1 LTPIVFTAESIHRLE
16 ARLSENISDNG
27 FPNLAIV
34 FSSVIHDMESVRRVF
49 KSFNIA
55 VFGAS
60 TAGEIAGMEVYE
72 ETITV
77 MLLRLPENSFSLSV
91 FDGAGLSSL
100 DLGKKAGSWAREFH
114 ENPSVLLM
122 ASGHHTQ
129 GEQIVKG
136 FLQTAGDQA
145 NLYGCMAAHDPA
157 IIRDDPQTFVFSDT
171 RVSPHG
177 VIVLALNPDMV
188 SVNGIAAG
196 GWKGIGTP
204 KTISKATGNTVYTID
219 NIPAL
224 DVVNRYL
231 RIGDDPEMAAEYPL
245 LWEKD
250 DGTWAMRTIIGIHPD
265 KSIVLSGSFPE
276 NAKVRFGMSP
286 GTDIIAHTMERLS
299 AFKKETK
306 EGDALIL
313 FSCRAR
319 LLSLGPMIKEEIK
332 AVQNIWQLPMAG
344 FFTNGEFGPKQNRC
358 CSFYNQ
364 TLVSVL
370 LSWEK
375 GT

>member
-1 LTPIVFTAESIHRLE
+1 LTPIVFTAESIHQLEVRLRE
-16 ARLSENISDNG
+16 EIFDNG
-27 FPNLAIV
+27 SLNLAIV
-34 FSSVIHDMESVRRVF
+34 FSSVIHDIESVRRVF
-49 KSFNIA
+49 KTFNIA

-77 MLLRLPENSFSLSV
+77 MLLGLPENSFSVSV
-91 FDGAGLSSL
+91 FDGGGLSSL
-100 DLGKKAGSWAREFH
+100 ELGEKAGNWAREFH
-114 ENPSVLLM
+114 GSPSVLVM
-122 ASGHHTQ
+122 ASGHHTL
-129 GEQIVKG
+129 GEHIVKG
-136 FLQTAGDQA
+136 LLQAVGDKA

-157 IIRDDPQTFVFSDT
+157 IIRKDPKTFVFSDT
-171 RVSPHG
+171 RVSSHG
-177 VIVLALNPDMV
+177 VITLAFNPDMV

-204 KTISKATGNTVYTID
+204 KIISRATGNTVHTID
-219 NIPAL
+219 DTPAL
-224 DVVNRYL
+224 DVINRYL

-245 LWEKD
+245 LWEKE
-250 DGTWAMRTIIGIHPD
+250 DGTWAMRTIIGILPD

-299 AFKKETK
+299 EFQKETK

-332 AVQNIWQLPMAG
+332 AVQDIWQLPMAG
-344 FFTNGEFGPKQNRC
+344 FFTNGEFGPKQNKC